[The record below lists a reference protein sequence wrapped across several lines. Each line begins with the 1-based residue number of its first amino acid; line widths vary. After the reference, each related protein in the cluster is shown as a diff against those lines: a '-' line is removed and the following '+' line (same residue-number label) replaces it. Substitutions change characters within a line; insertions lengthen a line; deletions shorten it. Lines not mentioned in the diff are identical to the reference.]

1 MSERND
7 KSVVDQALDAFVY
20 APLGLLLEARDL
32 LPKMAER
39 GRGQVALTRLAGKVA
54 AQRGRIE
61 AERVVGA
68 RRGPPDDDDDDADAD
83 LTDRAT
89 ADLPID
95 DFDTLSAP
103 KILPQLE
110 SMSAAELDA
119 LLTYEQGHRARATVI
134 NRIMQ
139 LRA

>member
-68 RRGPPDDDDDDADAD
+68 RDGPSTDDADAD